1 MNNYL
6 IVLTSLELGGAERQA
21 INFADFLLKSGQH
34 VDVIGFCN
42 PGKIVE
48 MCQDKGIP
56 CRLIEDRRGGFSR
69 KISHKLNSIL
79 GRDQE
84 IENYKFLSRML
95 AKYIKDNKVD
105 FCISY
110 CSPAN
115 TISCYAKKYYP
126 NCAYTWYQ
134 RDDGLCYEPFAI
146 RNKAIHLADHVLSN
160 GISGYNWISENHKI
174 ESKVIHN
181 GVVKGIPRKSV
192 DDWRNQLGITKNQ
205 VVCTMIAHFSKVKKN
220 HYQNVNVFKK
230 LVDDGYKDFVMLF
243 AGRPDDTDYYND
255 IKTFVIDNHL
265 EDYVKFLGE
274 VDDIAGLLTITDIC
288 FFGTNREGNPNG
300 IIEAAMLGLPVV
312 ASDLPEIREVVAEEN
327 YKYLFKNGDYE
338 SAEKNLIELGCNHE
352 LRIKSGKLNADK
364 ANADF
369 SVEKNFEELME
380 SIK

>member
-1 MNNYL
+1 
-6 IVLTSLELGGAERQA
+6 
-21 INFADFLLKSGQH
+21 
-34 VDVIGFCN
+34 
-42 PGKIVE
+42 
-48 MCQDKGIP
+48 
-56 CRLIEDRRGGFSR
+56 
-69 KISHKLNSIL
+69 
-79 GRDQE
+79 
-84 IENYKFLSRML
+84 
-95 AKYIKDNKVD
+95 
-105 FCISY
+105 
-110 CSPAN
+110 
-115 TISCYAKKYYP
+115 
-126 NCAYTWYQ
+126 
-134 RDDGLCYEPFAI
+134 
-146 RNKAIHLADHVLSN
+146 
-160 GISGYNWISENHKI
+160 
-174 ESKVIHN
+174 
-181 GVVKGIPRKSV
+181 
-192 DDWRNQLGITKNQ
+192 
-205 VVCTMIAHFSKVKKN
+205 MIAHFSKVKKN

-230 LVDDGYKDFVMLF
+230 LVDDGYKDLVMLF

-265 EDYVKFLGE
+265 EDYIKFLGE

-338 SAEKNLIELGCNHE
+338 SAEKSLIELGCNHE